1 MIEQN
6 DSFDPALI
14 RRIRVRMKWLIGLVL
29 GMILVINL
37 DHIKRIITD
46 FLHQ

>member
-6 DSFDPALI
+6 NSFDPALI

-29 GMILVINL
+29 AMILVINM
-37 DHIKRIITD
+37 DQIKK
-46 FLHQ
+46 L